1 MYWKAIIV
9 LMAISIGV
17 IGESVDAIELSQPVK
32 LGTFEWN
39 QVGHGFMIEGA
50 TYNHGDKYTKIRG
63 KA

>member
-32 LGTFEWN
+32 LGTF
-39 QVGHGFMIEGA
+39 
-50 TYNHGDKYTKIRG
+50 
-63 KA
+63 